1 MADHA
6 TETMQE
12 TSLAAAVR
20 LHDEGLAGNKEAV
33 RKARTALRALHEQ
46 NPGDDT
52 VKAYYGSSLALSAR
66 DSTRTVD
73 RIDLAREGLS
83 LLDQVVAAQP
93 NNRVFRLMR
102 GKIAYRLPE
111 NIFHR
116 TETAIDDYVKLIDA
130 EMRQPGLLDEKAYA
144 TLVYE
149 LGDAFFRTKRTS
161 EARVCWKHLRK
172 LTNDPKLLSMART
185 KLGMRKYAQSGS
197 SKSNKLSF
205 EPSDVV
211 GMLIG
216 LAGASL
222 LRFAQRK

>member
-1 MADHA
+1 MADPN
-6 TETMQE
+6 TETLQE
-12 TSLAAAVR
+12 TPLAAALR

-33 RKARTALRALHEQ
+33 RKARAALRALHEQ
-46 NPGDDT
+46 NPRDDT

-73 RIDLAREGLS
+73 RIDLARQGMA

-111 NIFHR
+111 GIFHR
-116 TETAIDDYVKLIDA
+116 TDTAIGDYAKLIDA
-130 EMRQPGLLDEKAYA
+130 EMSQPGLLDKKAYA

-149 LGDAFFRTKRTS
+149 LGDAYFRTKRTT

-172 LTNDPKLLSMART
+172 ITDDPKLISLSRT
-185 KLGMRKYAQSGS
+185 KLSMRKYAQSGS
-197 SKSNKLSF
+197 GKIDKLSF

-216 LAGASL
+216 MAGATL
-222 LRFAQRK
+222 LRFARRK